1 MKLEGVNCALDMRAS
16 ENLPPWTR
24 PVKVN
29 NMPILALLDTGCTK
43 SIVQPRCVKKGD
55 HLPWTIPYT
64 TTSSQKAHFPAAK
77 IKVQLDGGKSVE
89 MVVGVSKHLTVEM
102 LMGHDIPRFPKNL
115 REALDAE
122 IQ

>member
-1 MKLEGVNCALDMRAS
+1 MRSIERFRCGKKGHVKRDSRVKLEGENCALDMRAS

-43 SIVQPRCVKKGD
+43 SIVHPRCVKKGD

-64 TTSSQKAHFPAAK
+64 TASSQKAHFPAAK
-77 IKVQLDGGKSVE
+77 ITVQLDGEKSVE
-89 MVVGVSKHLTVEM
+89 IVVGSV
-102 LMGHDIPRFPKNL
+102 
-115 REALDAE
+115 
-122 IQ
+122 